1 MPIETFP
8 AFGSDGLSYGHV
20 AKTDSGLRCACP
32 VCSGAAVVVDNAGDG
47 GFQPQAYANADERT
61 GTAANGKNHLTI
73 DQAAFQIVRG
83 DPGWSSALG
92 VGFTVSYAFRANA
105 PATMPDDSS
114 GFGRFNANQIVQ
126 AELALAGW
134 SDAANIR
141 FVRAGFGT
149 SGEEAY
155 SDDAT
160 MLFGNYS
167 DGVTGAS
174 AFAYYPGSTSA
185 GSRAGD
191 VWIKSIIASNATPT
205 VGNYGG
211 MVLVHEIGHAIGLAH
226 PAAYDA
232 GDGGA
237 ITYDANAGYFEDSRQ
252 YTVMSYFNEANT
264 GAYFGGAYSAAPLL
278 DDIAA
283 AQLEY
288 GTNFAT
294 RTGDTVYGFNSNA
307 DRPWFISATNS
318 NRLVFAVWDAGGVD
332 TLDFSGYTS
341 AQQIELREGFFSN
354 VAGLSGNVA
363 IAKGAKIENARGGS
377 GSDAITGNPLAN
389 NIAGGAGNDTVN
401 GADGAD
407 YLRGDDGNDS
417 LSGGADFDDINGNMG
432 NDTASGGL
440 GDDWVVGGQNDD
452 LLNGDAGDDIVL
464 GNLGADTVDGSDGND
479 IVRGGQGDD
488 IVRGGAGNDF
498 LAGDRGNDTLTG
510 GPGADL
516 FHVFAGSGI
525 DRILDFSQAEGDRIN
540 LYAGTTYSVAQV
552 GADTVVTL
560 GSSADQVILVGVQY
574 ASLSGGWI
582 FGG

>member
-20 AKTDSGLRCACP
+20 AETDSGLRCACP

-73 DQAAFQIVRG
+73 DQAANQIVRG

-237 ITYDANAGYFEDSRQ
+237 ITYDANAVYFEDSRQ
-252 YTVMSYFNEANT
+252 YTVMSYFN
-264 GAYFGGAYSAAPLL
+264 
-278 DDIAA
+278 
-283 AQLEY
+283 
-288 GTNFAT
+288 
-294 RTGDTVYGFNSNA
+294 
-307 DRPWFISATNS
+307 
-318 NRLVFAVWDAGGVD
+318 
-332 TLDFSGYTS
+332 
-341 AQQIELREGFFSN
+341 
-354 VAGLSGNVA
+354 
-363 IAKGAKIENARGGS
+363 
-377 GSDAITGNPLAN
+377 
-389 NIAGGAGNDTVN
+389 
-401 GADGAD
+401 
-407 YLRGDDGNDS
+407 
-417 LSGGADFDDINGNMG
+417 
-432 NDTASGGL
+432 
-440 GDDWVVGGQNDD
+440 
-452 LLNGDAGDDIVL
+452 
-464 GNLGADTVDGSDGND
+464 
-479 IVRGGQGDD
+479 
-488 IVRGGAGNDF
+488 
-498 LAGDRGNDTLTG
+498 
-510 GPGADL
+510 
-516 FHVFAGSGI
+516 
-525 DRILDFSQAEGDRIN
+525 
-540 LYAGTTYSVAQV
+540 
-552 GADTVVTL
+552 
-560 GSSADQVILVGVQY
+560 
-574 ASLSGGWI
+574 
-582 FGG
+582 